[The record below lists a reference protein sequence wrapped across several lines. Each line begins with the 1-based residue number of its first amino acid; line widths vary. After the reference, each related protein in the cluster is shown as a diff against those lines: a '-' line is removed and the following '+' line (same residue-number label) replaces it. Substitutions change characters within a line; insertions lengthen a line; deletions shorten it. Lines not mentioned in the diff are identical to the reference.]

1 MHRYNCYGDSNDS
14 YVSLISRI
22 ILFTITKSFVRNPL
36 KLWVSI
42 ISYVYISRYFNFGTL
57 RISFSQR
64 IIPKVREIL
73 HQKYA
78 SAVSHSSHGSRF
90 SPTIAAIIARN
101 HRQVIVLP
109 FCRMQSLA
117 RDKLANAIRPLP
129 LPLHW
134 PDIARCPEE
143 LPPNPLLPASIIG
156 LQFLLDQIPHFSIS
170 PNL

>member
-1 MHRYNCYGDSNDS
+1 MY
-14 YVSLISRI
+14 I
-22 ILFTITKSFVRNPL
+22 
-36 KLWVSI
+36 
-42 ISYVYISRYFNFGTL
+42 YISGYFNFGTL
-57 RISFSQR
+57 GISFSQR

-109 FCRMQSLA
+109 FCRIQSLA

-129 LPLHW
+129 LPVHW

-143 LPPNPLLPASIIG
+143 ITSKPFIASLYYRFTISSRSDPT
-156 LQFLLDQIPHFSIS
+156 FFPIS

>member
-1 MHRYNCYGDSNDS
+1 MCIY
-14 YVSLISRI
+14 I
-22 ILFTITKSFVRNPL
+22 
-36 KLWVSI
+36 
-42 ISYVYISRYFNFGTL
+42 YISRYFNFGTL
-57 RISFSQR
+57 RISFSQC

-129 LPLHW
+129 LPVHW

-143 LPPNPLLPASIIG
+143 LSPKRFIASLYYRFTIS
-156 LQFLLDQIPHFSIS
+156 FRSDATFFHFS
-170 PNL
+170 